1 MSDPIEPVVLATYDS
16 RHEAEIAR
24 GVLEDAGIVS
34 AIHPDDA
41 GSMEPALA
49 FQGRVRL
56 LVAGDEAGSA
66 RELLLETGFLRDD
79 LPRAGGIAGD

>member
-1 MSDPIEPVVLATYDS
+1 MRDPIEPIVLATYDS
-16 RHEAEIAR
+16 RHEAEMAR
-24 GVLEDAGIVS
+24 GILEDAGI
-34 AIHPDDA
+34 AAALHPDDA

-66 RELLLETGFLRDD
+66 RQLLFETGFLRDD
-79 LPRAGGIAGD
+79 LPRDGGIAGD